1 MVEENLVE
9 KRAQKKYNF
18 SSFIKSEEGTGLTNN
33 LSNFSTFVKIGGR
46 GDMIEENLVE
56 KRGQN

>member
-1 MVEENLVE
+1 MIHNDSTL
-9 KRAQKKYNF
+9 F
-18 SSFIKSEEGTGLTNN
+18 TILSLIKSEEGTGLTNN